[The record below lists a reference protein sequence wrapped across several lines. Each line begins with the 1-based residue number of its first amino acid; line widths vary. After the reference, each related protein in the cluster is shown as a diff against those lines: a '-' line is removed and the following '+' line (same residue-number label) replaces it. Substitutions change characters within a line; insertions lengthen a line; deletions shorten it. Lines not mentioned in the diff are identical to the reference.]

1 MSIPIMEVQR
11 QEFELDNQRAEAGFE
26 REQASAD
33 ADQQRTMEL
42 FGEVQ
47 KRKME
52 RKAQEAQREQER
64 LTASQAGSDKIVDTL
79 AQIAAGSKDSEVAM
93 EALKQLGTLR
103 QADVQ
108 AQSDAYVDE
117 SMSSDDEPKKT

>member
-1 MSIPIMEVQR
+1 MQR
-11 QEFELDNQRAEAGFE
+11 GKRQAFELEDDKAQATFE

-52 RKAQEAQREQER
+52 RKSQEAEREQER
-64 LTASQAGSDKIVDTL
+64 LSTSQAGSDKIVDTL

-93 EALKQLGTLR
+93 EALKQLGNLR
-103 QADVQ
+103 QSDVQ
-108 AQSDAYVDE
+108 AQSDAYVEE
-117 SMSSDDEPKKT
+117 SAAPDDEPKKT